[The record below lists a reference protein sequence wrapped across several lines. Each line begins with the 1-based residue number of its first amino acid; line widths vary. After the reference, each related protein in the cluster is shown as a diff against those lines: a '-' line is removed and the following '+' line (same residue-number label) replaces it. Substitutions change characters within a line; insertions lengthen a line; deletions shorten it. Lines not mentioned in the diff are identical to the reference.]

1 MDIGCEDRHRA
12 HFLGF
17 FVSHAMYLVVVEDY
31 AVFAVV
37 VNFKVH
43 KEIPYYLVDDIL
55 VVPY

>member
-12 HFLGF
+12 HFLGS

-37 VNFKVH
+37 VNFQVQ
-43 KEIPYYLVDDIL
+43 KEIPYY
-55 VVPY
+55 